1 MLSKLPGSAVKKL
14 AIAIAA
20 IAAVGSPAFA
30 ADMALKAPPLEP
42 PPVTNWAGF
51 YVGFNAGWVGSTG
64 NTINLTGTDTDGGG
78 LGSALKAGNIP
89 SAINLGYSGFLGG
102 GQFGYNWQSDSFVYG
117 IEADLDAASAK
128 SSVSIPDARFLP
140 PAGIQSP
147 FTTNASRQL
156 DAVGTLRARIGATP
170 IKPLLLYATGGLA
183 FGEHAVGIGINDPG
197 GIPPAVLFN
206 QTSIWSAGW
215 TVGGGAEWMFLPHWS
230 LKAEYLYVDLGNV
243 SSTINYAYTTLAG
256 PQTSSLTATVHDRV
270 NIVRGGINY
279 HF

>member
-102 GQFGYNWQSDSFVYG
+102 GQFGYNWQSDNFVYG